1 MRFRPFFLLLL
12 SVLLSA
18 SLVGCDLLE
27 SDENGSAPATGI
39 YIANGGGFGN
49 QNSSLTIYDPE
60 TRSSQTLP
68 ADGSGFSSYIQSL
81 TLRGDQLFVVF
92 GETSTVDIYT
102 PETGSQSGQISG
114 IPNPRYVA
122 TNDETAYITSQDY
135 GPDPSDLDVVDLS
148 TNTVVDSVNVNGTP
162 EDVAVADGRV
172 VVALGGFNAGSSVA
186 LVSPSDLS
194 VETLDVG
201 CTGPRSLVTDA
212 ENEVHV
218 FCTGRAPSENSEGIP
233 GEVVTIDPS
242 EGSVMGSTELS
253 TQIASE
259 SLAQY
264 VTYSAAAEEA
274 HAILA
279 NSELLRFDTA
289 TNSVADRIDVSGA
302 PVGAV
307 AYSPS
312 TQRLFVGRLA
322 ASGNPFSTPGTVTI
336 HERDGTA
343 LDTLAA
349 GVAPSHIAVER
360 E

>member
-242 EGSVMGSTELS
+242 ESSVMGSTELS

>member
-1 MRFRPFFLLLL
+1 MRSRSFALLLA
-12 SVLLSA
+12 VLLPIT
-18 SLVGCDLLE
+18 LVGCDLLG
-27 SDENGSAPATGI
+27 SDDSGSATATGV
-39 YIANGGGFGN
+39 YVANGGGFGN

-60 TRSSQTLP
+60 TGASQTLP
-68 ADGSGFSSYIQSL
+68 SNGSGFSSYIQSL
-81 TLRGDQLFVVF
+81 TLSGDQLFVVF
-92 GETSTVDIYT
+92 GETGTVDIYA
-102 PETGSQSGQISG
+102 PDTGSQSGQISG

-122 TNDETAYITSQDY
+122 TSDESAYITSQDY
-135 GPDPSDLDVVDLS
+135 GPDPSDLDVVDRS
-148 TNTVVDSVNVNGTP
+148 TNTVVDSVNVTGTP

-218 FCTGRAPSENSEGIP
+218 FCTGRAPSENSEGVP

-242 EGSVMGSTELS
+242 ESSVMSSAELS
-253 TQIASE
+253 TQIASR

-264 VTYSAAAEEA
+264 VSYSAAAEEA

-279 NSELLRFDTA
+279 SGELLRFDTA
-289 TNSVADRIDVSGA
+289 DNSVAGRIDVSGA

-312 TQRLFVGRLA
+312 SERLFVGRLA

-336 HERDGTA
+336 HERDGTP

-349 GVAPSHIAVER
+349 GVAPSHIAVDR

>member
-1 MRFRPFFLLLL
+1 MRSRVFLPLLLA
-12 SVLLSA
+12 VLLPVT
-18 SLVGCDLLE
+18 LVGCDLLG
-27 SDENGSAPATGI
+27 SDDSGSATASGV
-39 YIANGGGFGN
+39 YVANGGGFGN
-49 QNSSLTIYDPE
+49 QNASLTLYDPE
-60 TRSSQTLP
+60 TDATQTLP
-68 ADGSGFSSYIQSL
+68 SDGSGFASYIQSL
-81 TLRGDQLFVVF
+81 TLSNDRLFVVF
-92 GETSTVDIYT
+92 GETGTVDRYS
-102 PETGSQSGQISG
+102 PETGTQSGQISG
-114 IPNPRYVA
+114 IPNPRYLA
-122 TNDETAYITSQDY
+122 TDGNTAYITSQDY

-148 TNTVVDSVNVNGTP
+148 TNTVVDSVNVSGTP

-201 CTGPRSLVTDA
+201 CTGPRSLIADA
-212 ENEVHV
+212 EDEVHV
-218 FCTGRAPSENSEGIP
+218 FCTGRPPSENADGVP
-233 GEVVTIDPS
+233 GEVVTVDPS
-242 EGSVMGSTELS
+242 AGSVTGSVELS
-253 TQIASE
+253 TQIASQ

-264 VTYSAAAEEA
+264 VSYSAAADEA

-279 NSELLRFDTA
+279 TGDLLRFDTA
-289 TNSVADRIDVSGA
+289 TNSVADRVDVSGA

-312 TQRLFVGRLA
+312 TERLFVGRLA

-349 GVAPSHIAVER
+349 GVAPSHIIVDR